1 MNVLILLVVLVLQLE
16 DCLVLLGLNLG
27 NFGLPL
33 GLHVLTQASHLSLVL
48 LLDLVRNAL
57 EFLSFGGGQGV
68 VVLRQSVTI
77 LGLTH
82 LLLLLLH
89 FECTQVLLELALIDA
104 MLIFGVLQLDLGL
117 LLDHRLLV

>member
-57 EFLSFGGGQGV
+57 EFLSFGGG
-68 VVLRQSVTI
+68 
-77 LGLTH
+77 
-82 LLLLLLH
+82 
-89 FECTQVLLELALIDA
+89 
-104 MLIFGVLQLDLGL
+104 
-117 LLDHRLLV
+117 

>member
-1 MNVLILLVVLVLQLE
+1 M
-16 DCLVLLGLNLG
+16 
-27 NFGLPL
+27 
-33 GLHVLTQASHLSLVL
+33 
-48 LLDLVRNAL
+48 
-57 EFLSFGGGQGV
+57 
-68 VVLRQSVTI
+68 LRQSVTI

>member
-33 GLHVLTQASHLSLVL
+33 GLHVLAQASHLGLVL
-48 LLDLVRNAL
+48 LLDLVRDAL
-57 EFLSFGGGQGV
+57 EFLSFGCGQGV

-89 FECTQVLLELALIDA
+89 FECTQVLLELALVDA
-104 MLIFGVLQLDLGL
+104 MLIF
-117 LLDHRLLV
+117 